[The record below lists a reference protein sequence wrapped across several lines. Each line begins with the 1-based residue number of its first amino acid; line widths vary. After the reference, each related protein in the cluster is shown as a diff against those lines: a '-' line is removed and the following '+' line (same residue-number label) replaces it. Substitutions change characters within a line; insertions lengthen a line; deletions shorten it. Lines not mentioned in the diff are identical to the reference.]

1 MITTN
6 NTNSWGADFADMK
19 WILNY
24 NKWFRILLFFIY
36 HLFMDCFTGSQAN
49 VKKLCLKMYKVIR
62 KRETV
67 QKVLKRKGDKLFV
80 E

>member
-1 MITTN
+1 
-6 NTNSWGADFADMK
+6 
-19 WILNY
+19 
-24 NKWFRILLFFIY
+24 
-36 HLFMDCFTGSQAN
+36 MDCFTGSQAN